1 MFNTKQDAIV
11 IKQAYPVSTNQRCRM
26 ISDTGAC
33 WGNPKPQKQE
43 QKRVR
48 HMRELKTEI
57 KKLRFTKS
65 EVAEL
70 DQYLAASDLTF
81 SEFVSDLIKE
91 KLHGNNAAIKK
102 KTKKIEPPK
111 ADPAVL
117 FQIGRIGNNL
127 NQLAKSLNILRQ
139 DPSVS
144 TFSFLECF
152 HLLSQMQGDLHHW
165 LGELPKIERSPEAV
179 AKARERAIKRRA

>member
-1 MFNTKQDAIV
+1 
-11 IKQAYPVSTNQRCRM
+11 
-26 ISDTGAC
+26 
-33 WGNPKPQKQE
+33 
-43 QKRVR
+43 
-48 HMRELKTEI
+48 MRELKTEI